1 MPGNFDTVI
10 VHYSEIG
17 IKGKNRPYFEKMLV
31 SNIKRSLGKGPE
43 VKRLSGRIII
53 KPNKR
58 SKDVRERL
66 GKVFGISNLCL
77 GFECK
82 PDLKNIEDLVLK
94 GVKSK
99 KFRSFKIDSRRGDK
113 KFKYTSE
120 QINIRLGDMVRKMG
134 FEVDLENPD
143 LTVFVEVA
151 DKHAFVYF
159 EKIRGLGGL
168 PVGVSG
174 RVVCLISSGIDSPL
188 AAYKMMKRGLRVI
201 FVHFH
206 SYPST
211 SKKSIEKT
219 IKLVKLLN
227 EYQFDSGLYLVPFIG
242 IQKEIVNET
251 LEKYRVILYRRMM
264 LRVAEEI
271 AKKIRAKALVTGESV
286 GQVASQTLDNIFVI
300 DKASGMPIL
309 RPLVGHDKQDIINEA
324 EGIGSYKI
332 SIQPHEDCC
341 SLFVPK
347 HPETHASLDKI
358 EEMEKFI
365 DIDNLIKSSV
375 KKMEVRS
382 F

>member
-1 MPGNFDTVI
+1 MPRNFDTVI

-31 SNIKRSLGKGPE
+31 SNIKRALGKAE

-99 KFRSFKIDSRRGDK
+99 KFKSFRIDSRRGDK
-113 KFKYTSE
+113 RFKYTSE
-120 QINIRLGDMVRKMG
+120 QINIKLGDVVRKKLG
-134 FEVDLENPD
+134 KGVDLENPD
-143 LTVFVEVA
+143 LTVFVEIA
-151 DKHAFVYF
+151 DNHAFVYF
-159 EKIRGLGGL
+159 EKIQGPGGL

-188 AAYKMMKRGLRVI
+188 AAYRMMKRGLRVI

-227 EYQFDSGLYLVPFIG
+227 EYQFDSRLYLIPFIG

-251 LEKYRVILYRRMM
+251 LEKYRVILYRRVMI
-264 LRVAEEI
+264 RVAEEV
-271 AKKIRAKALVTGESV
+271 ANMTRSKALVTGESV

-309 RPLVGHDKQDIINEA
+309 RPLVGHDKQEIINEA
-324 EGIGSYKI
+324 EKIGTYRI

-341 SLFVPK
+341 SLFIPK

-365 DIDNLIKSSV
+365 DIDNLVKNSIKKIEV
-375 KKMEVRS
+375 KS